1 MSITSKLAQF
11 GKKHIAKGIGRA
23 TELVIEKGK
32 GTYVYALDGKKYL
45 DLSTGIGVT
54 NTGIVFFFKKK
65 SSKMFRH
72 SLGHCHPTV
81 VKAVQEQAAN
91 LSHGQVNIFY
101 QKPMLDL
108 IKGLLPKMPSSKLD
122 TFFFGTQVLKQSKP
136 LSNSPVMPP
145 KSKTSLCFKDPITAV
160 PLVRWL

>member
-1 MSITSKLAQF
+1 
-11 GKKHIAKGIGRA
+11 
-23 TELVIEKGK
+23 
-32 GTYVYALDGKKYL
+32 
-45 DLSTGIGVT
+45 
-54 NTGIVFFFKKK
+54 
-65 SSKMFRH
+65 MFRH

-160 PLVRWL
+160 PLVRWLWQHQKQSIVPVSLLWCLVYMSRPILTFSSGQLIRLTPRLLRPSGVERKPFINLSSC